1 MDPEK
6 ISHNSRVA
14 EARNSAARSPFLW
27 SLLLVLSV
35 LGCSLFSD
43 TWNTSHPPSSLGYKH
58 SNSKQAVINASA
70 KPVRLRDNVLGF
82 TLGPSLIGH
91 SSMRQLSGT

>member
-14 EARNSAARSPFLW
+14 EARSSAARSPFLW

-35 LGCSLFSD
+35 LGCSLFSS
-43 TWNTSHPPSSLGYKH
+43 TWNTSHPLH
-58 SNSKQAVINASA
+58 LLAICTLIRNKQ
-70 KPVRLRDNVLGF
+70 
-82 TLGPSLIGH
+82 
-91 SSMRQLSGT
+91 